1 MKNFLIWTVAASC
14 FATQPLFA
22 QRASSRDSLAGARAF
37 FELADFDKDGKLGYD
52 ELQKQGLTVQKAEF
66 DAMDVDK
73 NSSWSRDEFVV
84 YYRRLLIASQ
94 HRPAADLNAEV
105 TRIEAARKAKEAET
119 RRTVPEANPAVP
131 STLSIDDRLQ
141 IAINELELKAAQRQA
156 TRAEFQHVRD
166 LMVERAKVAGA
177 TVATEA
183 PDLQAKF
190 DAAMTA
196 LETKAKA
203 GNYSREDFN
212 ELRAMLIQRARASTQ
227 TPTANTADIDSKLQ
241 AALDE
246 LEKKAALRQAT
257 RADFDR
263 VRDMWTE
270 RAKLATAQDPAVT
283 PELQTRFE
291 GALVSLETQAKQ
303 GNYSRE
309 EFGALRNL
317 LIQHAREAAN
327 ANSAAPVASAN
338 AADLDTRLQ
347 SALAD
352 LEHKAQARQATRED
366 FDHVRDAWI
375 ARAKAASAGAD
386 PAATAQAS
394 SLAQHFGTAMDEL
407 EKNALAGNWSP
418 EQFAAIQQS
427 YIHRARAAS
436 GGAAPAPA
444 SGDSASIHQRFD
456 EALDTLQAHALA
468 SGATREDYQRV
479 KDQLVAHARE
489 SVKAADGTSPV
500 EANDPRVTALAA
512 KLGAAVDQLEE
523 QARAGKITR
532 ADFDKFR
539 QMLVNRARA
548 AVNATDATTG
558 GTAGGEVSPS
568 TTPASRGP
576 GSRATDAKTPPAK
589 TPEPKGPASGRAP
602 EKDKQPPPPAP
613 VDQPK
618 PDDGS
623 SGREK
628 PPPHRG

>member
-1 MKNFLIWTVAASC
+1 MKNVLIWTAAASL
-14 FATQPLFA
+14 FAAQPLLA
-22 QRASSRDSLAGARAF
+22 QRAPSRDSLAGARAF
-37 FELADFDKDGKLGYD
+37 FELADFDKDGKLGFD
-52 ELQKQGLTVQKAEF
+52 EMQKQGLTVQRSQF

-73 NSSWSRDEFVV
+73 SGSWSRDEFVV

-94 HRPAADLNAEV
+94 HRPAADLSAEV
-105 TRIEAARKAKEAET
+105 TRIEALRKAKEAET
-119 RRTVPEANPAVP
+119 RRPVPETKPGEP
-131 STLSIDDRLQ
+131 SALSIDDRLQ

-177 TVATEA
+177 TSASDA

-227 TPTANTADIDSKLQ
+227 TPAANAGDVDVKLQ
-241 AALDE
+241 AALDD
-246 LEKKAALRQAT
+246 LEKKAALRQAS

-270 RAKLATAQDPAVT
+270 RAKSASAQDPAATV
-283 PELQTRFE
+283 ELKARFD
-291 GALVSLETQAKQ
+291 GAMSTLEAQAKQ

-309 EFGALRNL
+309 EFGALRAL
-317 LIQHAREAAN
+317 LIQHGREAAN
-327 ANSAAPVASAN
+327 GTAPVQGAN
-338 AADLDTRLQ
+338 ASDLDARLQ
-347 SALAD
+347 SALDD
-352 LEHKAQARQATRED
+352 LERKAQARQATRED
-366 FDHVRDAWI
+366 FNRVRETWI
-375 ARAKAASAGAD
+375 ARAKAATAGETGAAAAQTSA
-386 PAATAQAS
+386 
-394 SLAQHFGTAMDEL
+394 LAQQFAAAMDEL

-436 GGAAPAPA
+436 GGAQPAPVP
-444 SGDSASIHQRFD
+444 SASSSGSVQQRFD

-468 SGATREDYQRV
+468 SGATREDYQRL
-479 KDQLVAHARE
+479 KDQLVARARE
-489 SVKAADGTSPV
+489 SVSAADATAPV
-500 EANDPRVTALAA
+500 SADDPRVTALAA
-512 KLGAAVDQLEE
+512 KLGAAIDQLEE

-539 QMLVNRARA
+539 QMLVHRARA
-548 AVNATDATTG
+548 AVSATDAP
-558 GTAGGEVSPS
+558 AGDAGA
-568 TTPASRGP
+568 TPASTSTPKGP
-576 GSRATDAKTPPAK
+576 GSRATEARTPQSKA
-589 TPEPKGPASGRAP
+589 PESKGPASGRGA
-602 EKDKQPPPPAP
+602 EKEKQPRPPAP
-613 VDQPK
+613 VDPPK

-623 SGREK
+623 GGREK
-628 PPPHRG
+628 PPPRG